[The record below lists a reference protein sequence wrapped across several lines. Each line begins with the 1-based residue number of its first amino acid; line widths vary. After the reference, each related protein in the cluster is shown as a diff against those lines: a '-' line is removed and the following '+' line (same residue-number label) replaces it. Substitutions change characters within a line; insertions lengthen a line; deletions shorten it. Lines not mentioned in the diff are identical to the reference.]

1 MPNPYRTVL
10 LSQAAQTVLGSAIL
24 AENLTFALTEDFGT
38 IAQENSPSGAG
49 NGKASIGPSSQGE
62 IWNAGYIASVHCS
75 TRVKES
81 QCRIYCG
88 TDATPQFFTDATTWG
103 STGDSTGN
111 TPEIR
116 TGQQVFA
123 VWADGDPGAVAY
135 LSVNGSRMI

>member
-10 LSQAAQTVLGSAIL
+10 LSQPAQTVLGSAIL
-24 AENLTFALTEDFGT
+24 AEDLSFVLSEDRGM
-38 IAQENSPSGAG
+38 IAQENSPDGAG
-49 NGKASIGPSSQGE
+49 NGKVSTGPTSQGE
-62 IWNAGYIASVHCS
+62 IWNPGYIASVHCS
-75 TRVKES
+75 TRVREA

-88 TDATPQFFTDATTWG
+88 TDPSPQFFTDATTWG

-116 TGQQVFA
+116 VGQQVFG
-123 VWADGDPGAVAY
+123 VWADGDPGAIAY